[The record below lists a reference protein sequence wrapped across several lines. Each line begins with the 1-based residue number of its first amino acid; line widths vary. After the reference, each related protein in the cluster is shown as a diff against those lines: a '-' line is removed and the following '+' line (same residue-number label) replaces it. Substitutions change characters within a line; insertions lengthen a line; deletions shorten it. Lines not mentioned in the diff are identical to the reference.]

1 MKPVYIIN
9 GFLGSGKTEF
19 INFTLDQPYFQSS
32 GKTLLLLCEE
42 GEEEYDPY
50 VLKRSKT
57 IVETIEEEADFT
69 PEKMVELEKKYHP
82 ERIIIEYNG
91 MWKFRDLR
99 LPWHWKVE
107 QQITT
112 IDASTFPMYFTNM
125 KSMVS
130 DMIRKS
136 EMIIFNRCDGIED
149 LNTYM
154 KPVYII
160 NGFLGSGKTE
170 FINFTLDQPYFQSS
184 GKTLLLLCEEGE
196 EEYDPYVLKR
206 SKTIVETIEE
216 EADFTPEKM
225 VELEKKYHPER
236 IIIEYNGMWKFRDL
250 RLPWHWKVEQ
260 QITTIDA
267 STFPMYFTNMK
278 SMVSDM
284 IRKSEMIIFNRCDG
298 IEDLNTYKRN
308 VKALNQ
314 TAEIIFEDQ
323 DGEIDEI
330 MEEDLPYDLKA
341 DKIVLDDNTYGIWY
355 LDSLDHVDRYVGK
368 TIEFIGMVM
377 KPEEFPKG
385 YFVPGRMAMTC
396 CAEDM
401 TFLGFACVYDKID
414 LYQERDWVK
423 VTAVVKKRIFCGL

>member
-149 LNTYM
+149 L
-154 KPVYII
+154 
-160 NGFLGSGKTE
+160 
-170 FINFTLDQPYFQSS
+170 D
-184 GKTLLLLCEEGE
+184 
-196 EEYDPYVLKR
+196 
-206 SKTIVETIEE
+206 
-216 EADFTPEKM
+216 
-225 VELEKKYHPER
+225 
-236 IIIEYNGMWKFRDL
+236 
-250 RLPWHWKVEQ
+250 
-260 QITTIDA
+260 
-267 STFPMYFTNMK
+267 
-278 SMVSDM
+278 
-284 IRKSEMIIFNRCDG
+284 
-298 IEDLNTYKRN
+298 TYKRN

-423 VTAVVKKRIFCGL
+423 VTAVVKKEYFADYEGEGPVLYAESVTKAKQPKEPVISFT